1 MANRMPFWRSYEG
14 IPPMA
19 HEFNKNRHPL
29 IGKQIEDMIKTESQR
44 REEQTGRQSN
54 STEKANSQL
63 KPTFQKQKG
72 DVSPQQK
79 QGWLKEQRDQALS
92 QAQKAQSQKG
102 QTQERSAENQPK
114 RQRER

>member
-1 MANRMPFWRSYEG
+1 MAENMPFWRSYEG

-19 HEFNKNRHPL
+19 HEFQKSRHPL
-29 IGKQIEDMIKTESQR
+29 IAKQVEDLIKTETQR
-44 REEQTGRQSN
+44 REEQSGRQSN
-54 STEKANSQL
+54 STEKTKPQL

-72 DVSPQQK
+72 GVSPQQK

-92 QAQKAQSQKG
+92 QAKQAQSQQG
-102 QTQERSAENQPK
+102 RTQERSPDNQPK